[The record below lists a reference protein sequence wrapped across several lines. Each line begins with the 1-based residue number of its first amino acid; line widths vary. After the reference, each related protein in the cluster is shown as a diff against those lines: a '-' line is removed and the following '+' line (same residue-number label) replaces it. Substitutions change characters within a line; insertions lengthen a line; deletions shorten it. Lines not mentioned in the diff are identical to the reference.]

1 MKKSYLFGLFA
12 LISAWQMNAQ
22 VLNQNA
28 GWPNAAWTVTGTYN
42 PDPLA
47 FEANPTT
54 TANFAF
60 DDDDAGQTSIDNIA
74 AESPV
79 INLTAAVAAGETKV
93 RVSAPHTYRVLGGYL
108 RFEYWNADA
117 AAWQPWG
124 ANLAGNNTTVNN
136 NFCTPAKTLY
146 TSSDLDVAAFTPTQ
160 LSGFRYRIAFDDLNW
175 EWGFCFDSPTIISI
189 PSPCLTGTNYPTGV
203 LTITNSCDGV
213 TPTLIAPDSHA
224 GDYYLMNVTAG
235 QTYKYTSSVAT
246 DFYTLSTDNGLTAV
260 ASGPQPLTWVSTV
273 TGVLRVHLNTNIAC
287 GTQETDRTTTVI
299 CGTACLNGVL
309 FPADTYTPAT
319 CDGTT
324 VNQIVDN
331 AYAGEYSNVNVFST
345 NSYTFS
351 SSVATD
357 YITIATADGT
367 TALAVGT
374 GSVSY
379 TPTANGVIR
388 VYFHTDSSCGTENED
403 RIKSVVCTTS
413 VALPNCAINYS
424 PADGSTT
431 APAFADI
438 ILSWDAPT
446 TGDAPTSYNV
456 YGGINPTAL
465 TLFGNITTTSFNAGP
480 VNQYGFVGYWQVVP
494 VNAAGE
500 AVGCPVLMFTTEA
513 QPTDTPDYVNL
524 QFPATITIT
533 QGGSDTVYGQVY
545 EAGLTDVAPNIV
557 GQAPGILAWVG
568 ISPEGDNS
576 NPDTWTN
583 WTPATWNAGSVGN
596 NDEYQ
601 LTIGANLAPGTYY
614 YATRFTL
621 NGGPFV
627 YGGLGNF
634 WNATTNPSGV
644 LTITPPPAPNNDE
657 CLAAIALTPGVDFAA
672 NPLTTTNIGAT
683 TDALVPSCQANIAS
697 NVWYSVVVPA
707 SGSITIET
715 QANGGMTDSVVVAY
729 SGTCDGTLTPVGCD
743 DDGGP
748 AGANNLMSILSLTG
762 QTPGSTLLISVW
774 RYSFAGGG
782 TNGSFVISAYDA
794 SLSNASFDDASFVAY
809 PNPVKDMLNLSY
821 SQNISKVQ
829 VINLVG
835 QEVITNSLNA
845 TQGQID
851 MSNLPVGTYLVR
863 VTSDEQVKTIKVIK
877 E

>member
-1 MKKSYLFGLFA
+1 M
-12 LISAWQMNAQ
+12 
-22 VLNQNA
+22 
-28 GWPNAAWTVTGTYN
+28 
-42 PDPLA
+42 
-47 FEANPTT
+47 
-54 TANFAF
+54 
-60 DDDDAGQTSIDNIA
+60 
-74 AESPV
+74 
-79 INLTAAVAAGETKV
+79 
-93 RVSAPHTYRVLGGYL
+93 
-108 RFEYWNADA
+108 
-117 AAWQPWG
+117 
-124 ANLAGNNTTVNN
+124 
-136 NFCTPAKTLY
+136 
-146 TSSDLDVAAFTPTQ
+146 DVAAFTPTQ
-160 LSGFRYRIAFDDLNW
+160 LSGFRYRISFDDLDW
-175 EWGFCFDSPTIISI
+175 EWGFCFDSPTIISV
-189 PSPCLTGTNYPTGV
+189 PTPCLAGTNYPTGT

-213 TPTLIAPDSHA
+213 TPTLIATDSYA
-224 GDYYLMNVTAG
+224 GDYYNMNVTAG

-260 ASGPQPLTWVSTV
+260 ASGTQPLTWVSTV
-273 TGVLRVHLNTNIAC
+273 TGVLRVHINTNITC
-287 GTQETDRTTTVI
+287 GTQNTNRTTTVI
-299 CGTACLNGVL
+299 CGTPCLNGVL
-309 FPADTYTPAT
+309 YPDETYTPGA

-324 VNQIVDN
+324 VNEIVDN

-357 YITIATADGT
+357 YITIASADGT

-379 TPTANGVIR
+379 SPTANGVIR
-388 VYFHTDSSCGTENED
+388 VYFHTDSSCGTENLD
-403 RIKSVVCTTS
+403 RVKSVVCTTS
-413 VALPNCAINYS
+413 AVLPNCAINYS

-431 APAFADI
+431 VPAFADI

-456 YGGINPTAL
+456 YGGVTPTAL
-465 TLFGNITTTSFNAGP
+465 NLFGNVTTTSYNAGT
-480 VNQYGFVGYWQVVP
+480 VNQYGFVGYWQVLP

-513 QPTDTPDYVNL
+513 QPVDTPDYVNL
-524 QFPATITIT
+524 QFPPTITVT
-533 QGGSDTVYGQVY
+533 EGGSGVVYGQVY
-545 EAGLTDVAPNIV
+545 EPGVTEPAGQGA
-557 GQAPGILAWVG
+557 GILAWVG

-576 NPDTWTN
+576 NPDSWTN
-583 WTPATWNAGSVGN
+583 WIPATYNVDSNN

-601 LTIGANLAPGTYY
+601 ATIGATLPVGTYY

-627 YGGLGNF
+627 YGGLNNGF

-644 LTITPPPAPNNDE
+644 LTITPPPAPANDE
-657 CLAAIALTPGVDFAA
+657 CTGAIALTPGVDFAA
-672 NPLTTTNIGAT
+672 NPLTTTNTGAT
-683 TDALVPSCQANIAS
+683 TDALVPSCQANFAS

-715 QANGGMTDSVVVAY
+715 QANGGGMTDSVVTAY
-729 SGTCDGTLTPVGCD
+729 SGSCSTTLTQVGCD
-743 DDGGP
+743 DDLGVGF
-748 AGANNLMSILSLTG
+748 MSLLSLTG
-762 QTPGSTLLISVW
+762 QTPGDTLYISVW

-794 SLSNASFDDASFVAY
+794 SLLSNASFDDASFVAY
-809 PNPVKDMLNLSY
+809 PNPVKDILNVSY

-829 VINLVG
+829 VVNLLG

-863 VTSDEQVKTIKVIK
+863 VTSNEQVKTIKVIK